1 MQIQNKQK
9 NTFFSSQRPQA
20 KPAEHRIRTISIR
33 YVIVFLVCVNL
44 AALTGYVFLFGFI
57 LNKKDSIVEA
67 VSKLDTEQL
76 REEQLY
82 VLRDSFRETE
92 KEREALLRYFIN
104 EEELVAFIEDI
115 EQAGRRANAFLRF
128 NVVNIRETENILV
141 MEFETIGS
149 FNEIFYFLQLV
160 EHVPVKIS
168 LEKFLLDKEIPRGV
182 EKRKES
188 DAWHAIFTLAIL
200 SFDNS
205 SR

>member
-1 MQIQNKQK
+1 MQTQNKQK
-9 NTFFSSQRPQA
+9 NTFFSSLRPRA
-20 KPAEHRIRTISIR
+20 LPTGHRARTISIR

-44 AALTGYVFLFGFI
+44 AALAGYVFLFGFI

-82 VLRDSFRETE
+82 ILRDSFRETE

-115 EQAGRRANAFLRF
+115 EQAGRRANVFLRF
-128 NVVNIRETENILV
+128 NVVNIRETENILA
-141 MEFETIGS
+141 MEFETVGS

-160 EHVPVKIS
+160 EHIPIKIS
-168 LEKFLLDKEIPRGV
+168 LEKFLLDKEIPRSIV
-182 EKRKES
+182 KRKES
-188 DAWHAIFTLAIL
+188 DTWHAIFTLAIL

-205 SR
+205 